1 MSPDITLESIRAYRD
16 YHDKLYWSPPDFHR
30 DLDEHITGQDEA
42 KRIASTVLYNHL
54 EGRPSVTLFH
64 GNTGCGKT
72 ELWRVLQKDFHMI
85 YIFDSSTMSAEG
97 WSGSN
102 KLSSL
107 LRQVKPEWRRNAI
120 LVFDEF
126 DKLITP
132 RYASGGGGW
141 NTSLLLQEQLLKM
154 CDHDILYF
162 GAERESPAFSLNCEG
177 VSVVFLGAFSSLKKQ
192 KAEQKQ
198 AIGFSASIRQ
208 ENTANALTIQDI
220 IDFGL
225 IPELAGRIMRIV
237 QMDDLTIQ
245 DYIQIGTNE
254 VKRLEEMYKK
264 PIQCDP
270 SILVMLARMAIK
282 EGLGARFIKHKL
294 RIMVEDTTQ
303 YYDPLADSITL
314 TYQHEGALPYESM
327 RCTPAPVT

>member
-1 MSPDITLESIRAYRD
+1 
-16 YHDKLYWSPPDFHR
+16 
-30 DLDEHITGQDEA
+30 
-42 KRIASTVLYNHL
+42 
-54 EGRPSVTLFH
+54 
-64 GNTGCGKT
+64 
-72 ELWRVLQKDFHMI
+72 
-85 YIFDSSTMSAEG
+85 
-97 WSGSN
+97 
-102 KLSSL
+102 
-107 LRQVKPEWRRNAI
+107 
-120 LVFDEF
+120 
-126 DKLITP
+126 
-132 RYASGGGGW
+132 
-141 NTSLLLQEQLLKM
+141 M